1 MALFCKGN
9 KNRLCEKDLK
19 RLETVANII
28 QTAQNYEVYTYITKI
43 DISNSDNIKLILASE
58 GKIVH
63 LGNCTDLNTRILF
76 MKEIINSQ
84 KGKNGEMFINGD
96 LTEKRVF
103 FRENV

>member
-1 MALFCKGN
+1 
-9 KNRLCEKDLK
+9 
-19 RLETVANII
+19 
-28 QTAQNYEVYTYITKI
+28 
-43 DISNSDNIKLILASE
+43 
-58 GKIVH
+58 